1 MDIPTSVRAV
11 ARAGAGTN
19 NIPVAKLSKRGIPV
33 FNAPGANANAVKELV
48 IAGLFLAARNIC
60 QAWDYVRGLQ
70 GNDDELDEAVEK
82 GKKKF
87 VGYELPGRTLGVIG
101 LGAIGV
107 EVANAAHRLGMRVLG
122 FDPQITVQRAWQL
135 SSGVEQALSLDDL
148 FSRCDMITV
157 HVPLMDG
164 TRNLVNAARLRL
176 MRTASVVMNFARG
189 GIVDEAA
196 VLEAL
201 DSGKLGAY
209 VCDFPT
215 AQLKDH
221 AKVVALPHLG
231 ASTGEAEENCAVM
244 VADTL
249 RDFLEHGNIRNSVNF
264 PEAILPRTAG
274 ATRLSI
280 ANENVPN
287 MVGQISTALAA
298 ANLNIADL
306 LNKSRGEL
314 AYTLIDIDGACPR
327 RSLGKLREIEGVL
340 AVRVVDR
347 CMKTERRRSAR
358 RASDDG
364 LRARQDRR
372 GRSLTPQTAPAAAIR
387 SASSIDDIDR
397 RIHELLNERA
407 RFAQQVG
414 DLEARGRARA
424 PPTSTGRSAK
434 RRCCARRWSATR
446 VRCATRRS
454 SRLFREI
461 MSACLAQQEPLK
473 VGFLGP
479 EGTFSQQAVL
489 KHFGHSVRALPLASI
504 DEVFDEVQAG
514 HADFGVVP
522 IENSTEGT
530 VNNTLDMFLTSPLKI
545 CGEVELR
552 IHQHLMGRMH
562 GLEKIVRVCSHPAVA
577 GAVPAMARRVPAER
591 RARAGEQQC

>member
-1 MDIPTSVRAV
+1 MGKETFKILTLNNISVRGLERLPRERYEIASEIGHPDAILLRSADMHEMDVPTSVKAV

-48 IAGLFLAARNIC
+48 IAGMFLAARNIC
-60 QAWDYVRGLQ
+60 PAWEYVRGLK
-70 GNDDELDEAVEK
+70 GNDEQLDAAVEQ

-107 EVANAAHRLGMRVLG
+107 EVANAAHLLGMRVLG

-148 FSRCDMITV
+148 FARSDMITV
-157 HVPLMDG
+157 HVPLLEG
-164 TRNLVNAARLRL
+164 TRSLVNAARLRL
-176 MRTASVVMNFARG
+176 MRNGSVIMNFARN

-201 DSGKLGAY
+201 GSGKLNSY

-249 RDFLEHGNIRNSVNF
+249 RDFLEQGTIRNSVNF
-264 PEAILPRTAG
+264 PEAILPRTG
-274 ATRLSI
+274 SATRLSI

-314 AYTLIDIDGACPR
+314 AYTLIDIDGSVPEAV
-327 RSLGKLREIEGVL
+327 LGKMRQIEGVL
-340 AVRVVDR
+340 AVR
-347 CMKTERRRSAR
+347 
-358 RASDDG
+358 
-364 LRARQDRR
+364 LI
-372 GRSLTPQTAPAAAIR
+372 AA
-387 SASSIDDIDR
+387 
-397 RIHELLNERA
+397 
-407 RFAQQVG
+407 
-414 DLEARGRARA
+414 
-424 PPTSTGRSAK
+424 
-434 RRCCARRWSATR
+434 
-446 VRCATRRS
+446 
-454 SRLFREI
+454 
-461 MSACLAQQEPLK
+461 
-473 VGFLGP
+473 
-479 EGTFSQQAVL
+479 
-489 KHFGHSVRALPLASI
+489 
-504 DEVFDEVQAG
+504 
-514 HADFGVVP
+514 
-522 IENSTEGT
+522 
-530 VNNTLDMFLTSPLKI
+530 
-545 CGEVELR
+545 
-552 IHQHLMGRMH
+552 
-562 GLEKIVRVCSHPAVA
+562 
-577 GAVPAMARRVPAER
+577 
-591 RARAGEQQC
+591 